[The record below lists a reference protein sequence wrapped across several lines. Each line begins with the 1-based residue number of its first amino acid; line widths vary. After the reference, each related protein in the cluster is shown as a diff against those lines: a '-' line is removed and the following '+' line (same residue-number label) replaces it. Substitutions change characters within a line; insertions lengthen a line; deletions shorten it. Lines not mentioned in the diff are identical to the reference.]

1 MDLSR
6 CLIGEANFLILDLNP
21 DSLITGSLQKI
32 LQTCQKAR
40 VHTLTLHH
48 ENSTVDT
55 LLRQCRKAID
65 QFSPDVI
72 FIVPSLTKQD
82 DLFQITD
89 TISGEYSRLPII
101 MVVPDAGNFHD
112 TVNLIKTGVTDFITT
127 PLINTNDVLLR
138 IYKHVRTKHHDEV
151 SFQMLKERVGLKLL
165 VGRSGIFLKEV
176 EKIPAITRCGASAT
190 VLISGETGT
199 GKEMFA
205 RAIHYLG
212 PRSGQPFVPVNCG
225 AIPVDLLERELF
237 GHVKGAYTSADSS
250 EPGLIKEAEGG
261 TLFLD
266 EIDCLSS
273 GCQVKL
279 LRFLQD
285 RVYRPLGSP
294 KTYQADVHITAATNI
309 DLDDAVEKG
318 TFRSD
323 LFYRLNLIPITLP
336 PLCKRKEDI
345 LLLADH
351 FIDRYGSEYDK
362 KIDGMSL
369 DALEKLVLYPWPGNV
384 RELEH
389 TIARAIILSDATILT
404 KNCIQLPVRKSSE
417 FNESFQTMKKRRIA
431 QFEKDYIESLLLIHA
446 GNISKA
452 ARSAQTNRRQFFELI
467 RKHDIAAQKY
477 RNPQPSLR

>member
-40 VHTLTLHH
+40 VHTLSLID
-48 ENSTVDT
+48 ENSTNDS
-55 LLRQCRKAID
+55 LLRQLRNTIA

-72 FIVPSLTKQD
+72 FIIPSLTNQD
-82 DLFQITD
+82 ALFRITN
-89 TISGEYSRLPII
+89 TMSGDYSRLPII
-101 MVVPDAGNFHD
+101 LVVPDTGNFYD
-112 TVNLIKTGVTDFITT
+112 TVNLIKSGVADFITT
-127 PLINTNDVLLR
+127 PLFNTNDVLLR
-138 IYKHVRTKHHDEV
+138 IYKHVRTRHHDEI
-151 SFQMLKERVGLKLL
+151 SFQMLKERLGLKLL
-165 VGRSGIFLKEV
+165 VGRSEVFLKEV
-176 EKIPAITRCGASAT
+176 EKISAIARCGAGAT

-225 AIPVDLLERELF
+225 AIPVHLLERELF
-237 GHVKGAYTSADSS
+237 GHVKGAYTGADSS

-266 EIDCLSS
+266 EIDCLSPD
-273 GCQVKL
+273 CQVKL

-285 RVYRPLGSP
+285 RVYRQLGSP

-309 DLDDAVEKG
+309 NLDEAVKKG
-318 TFRSD
+318 AFRSD
-323 LFYRLNLIPITLP
+323 LFYRLNLIPIILP

-345 LLLADH
+345 ALLTEH
-351 FIDRYGSEYDK
+351 FIDRYTSEYNK
-362 KIDGMSL
+362 QVIGISP
-369 DALEKLVLYPWPGNV
+369 DAMKKLVHYQWPGNV

-389 TIARAIILSDATILT
+389 TIARAIILSDAPILMGG
-404 KNCIQLPVRKSSE
+404 CIDLPSGRSPE
-417 FNESFQTMKKRRIA
+417 FQESFQVMKKRRIA
-431 QFEKDYIESLLLIHA
+431 QFEKDYIESLLLVHA

-467 RKHDIAAQKY
+467 RKHDISVEKY
-477 RNPQPSLR
+477 RNTQPVT